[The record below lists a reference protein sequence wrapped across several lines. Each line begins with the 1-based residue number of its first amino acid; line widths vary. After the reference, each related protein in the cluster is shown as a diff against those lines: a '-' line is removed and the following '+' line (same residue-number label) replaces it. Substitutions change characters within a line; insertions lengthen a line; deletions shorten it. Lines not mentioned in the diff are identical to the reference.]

1 MNNSI
6 DSTLEALSDVILR
19 NHKANGSVLTK
30 VPNLY
35 LVRQGFVSAP
45 KHFFHKPSLCVIT
58 QGKKVMCLQENNYVY
73 STGDYLLSSM
83 SLPLTGE
90 VVEAS
95 HAKPYLS
102 VKIEF
107 DMKLLMEVMTSL
119 KLGND
124 ATCECDSTCPSIEV
138 GRLDESLMESIYRL
152 CSLVDYPE
160 DIEFLAKPY
169 TKEVYYRLLKGKLGS
184 LLTQFAVK
192 GKATVIRDIVK
203 EITDNFAEPLTL
215 EKLAEKYHIS
225 LPTLHR
231 HFKHFTDMS
240 PIQFQKTLRLQQ
252 ARQLMLNKGAN
263 VSTAA
268 FEVGYESAS
277 QFSREYLRMYGLS
290 PKDDIKQLRATLA

>member
-1 MNNSI
+1 MNSI
-6 DSTLEALSDVILR
+6 ESTLEALSDLIVK

-45 KHFFHKPSLCVIT
+45 KHFFHKPSLCVIA
-58 QGKKVMCLQENNYVY
+58 QGKKVMCLQENHYVY

-102 VKIEF
+102 IKIEF

-119 KLGND
+119 KLENE
-124 ATCECDSTCPSIEV
+124 ASCECDSTCPSIEV
-138 GRLDESLMESIYRL
+138 GQLDESLMDSIYRL
-152 CSLVDYPE
+152 CSLVEHPE

-169 TKEVYYRLLKGKLGS
+169 TKEIYYRLLKGKLGS

-192 GKATVIRDIVK
+192 GNATVIRDIVK
-203 EITDNFAEPLTL
+203 EITDNYAQPLTL
-215 EKLAEKYHIS
+215 ENLADKYHIS

-290 PKDDIKQLRATLA
+290 PKEDIKQLRSALS